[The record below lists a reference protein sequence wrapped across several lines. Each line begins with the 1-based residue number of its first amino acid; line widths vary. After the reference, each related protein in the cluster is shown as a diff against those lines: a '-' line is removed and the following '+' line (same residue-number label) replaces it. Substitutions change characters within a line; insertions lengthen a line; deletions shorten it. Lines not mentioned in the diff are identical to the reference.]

1 MLASVGVVGSPL
13 FCFAMGPVPDMG
25 AIALVAAAAVAG
37 MVNALAGGGSLITF
51 PVLLATGLPAVVA
64 NVTNTLALVPGY
76 VGGLLSQRQDLRGQ
90 RQRMQWLVPAAAA
103 GGLAGALLLL
113 NTSERLFSS
122 LVPWLFWLGSLLL
135 AVQEP
140 LRQWLLRR
148 TGSLESASEAQWALM
163 PVLLAAV
170 YGGYFGAGLGVIVLA
185 VLALTLNDSLTRL
198 NGIKQAISFAANST
212 AALVFLASGQVSWG
226 AAGLMALGSVAGGAV
241 GGRLA
246 GRVNPEYLRWG
257 VVGIGVV
264 IGCIYFWR

>member
-1 MLASVGVVGSPL
+1 
-13 FCFAMGPVPDMG
+13 MG

-122 LVPWLFWLGSLLL
+122 LVPWLIWLGSLLL

-148 TGSLESASEAQWALM
+148 TGSLESGAEAQWALI

-170 YGGYFGAGLGVIVLA
+170 YG
-185 VLALTLNDSLTRL
+185 
-198 NGIKQAISFAANST
+198 
-212 AALVFLASGQVSWG
+212 
-226 AAGLMALGSVAGGAV
+226 
-241 GGRLA
+241 
-246 GRVNPEYLRWG
+246 
-257 VVGIGVV
+257 
-264 IGCIYFWR
+264 